1 MCSVHTL
8 KEMLKEYPLAPQDR
22 EFCQALLRHGE
33 VLAVMVSYL
42 PESLLWL
49 VSTSEQ
55 VRLLRRWQPH
65 ALVMSVKEVAD
76 LVTGMGDPHPS
87 SVWDAAFMFGA
98 RAPVEPTCSE
108 DAGDVLP

>member
-1 MCSVHTL
+1 MCTVQTL
-8 KEMLKEYPLAPQDR
+8 KEMLKEYPLAQQDR
-22 EFCQALLRHGE
+22 EFCQALLLHGE

-55 VRLLRRWQPH
+55 VRMLRRWQPY
-65 ALVMSVKEVAD
+65 ALVMSLNEVAD
-76 LVTGMGDPHPS
+76 LVTVMGDPHPS

-98 RAPVEPTCSE
+98 RAPVEPTRSE
-108 DAGDVLP
+108 DTGEVLP